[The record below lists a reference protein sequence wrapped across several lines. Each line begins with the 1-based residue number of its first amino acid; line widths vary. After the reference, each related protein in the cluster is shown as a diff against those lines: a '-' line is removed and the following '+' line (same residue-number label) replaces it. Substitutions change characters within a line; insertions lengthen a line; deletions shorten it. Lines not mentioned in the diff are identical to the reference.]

1 MNDALLEKERDQ
13 LANALERL
21 ADVQRELAE
30 GQRSLMTGYHAFPCN
45 CMHSMMLC
53 NVPCKCV
60 QRVLSLSPTTAYAVH
75 SLLGHDVQCFPQQF
89 TACTMHFLLGMMH
102 YMHAH

>member
-30 GQRSLMTGYHAFPCN
+30 GQRSLMTGYHAFLCN

-53 NVPCKCV
+53 DVPCECA
-60 QRVLSLSPTTAYAVH
+60 LSALSP
-75 SLLGHDVQCFPQQF
+75 GH
-89 TACTMHFLLGMMH
+89 
-102 YMHAH
+102 